1 MVEQNLFVGRFD
13 RLIVVCFYIAYM
25 NCRTDVRQFFCEET
39 RAAKGQPKENG
50 NYLAP
55 GEVYGY
61 NKGVICEFRRE
72 SCAEEREK
80 SGD

>member
-1 MVEQNLFVGRFD
+1 MVDQNLFVERSDCLSVF
-13 RLIVVCFYIAYM
+13 CFCIAYM
-25 NCRTDVRQFFCEET
+25 NCRTDVRQFFVQKPDKQ
-39 RAAKGQPKENG
+39 KGQPKEIE

-55 GEVYGY
+55 AGVYGY